1 MAESPPLGAEL
12 PQHFPG
18 SGTPGFGHA
27 VLCYTSDNEERG
39 ALGSGQCYRYLN
51 NDPFRKKYLIKNVAK
66 LVCDKQIPE
75 SVNRILF
82 IYFKGAKRV
91 RRNVQFCD
99 KLLISYC
106 CQYLTVER

>member
-12 PQHFPG
+12 PQHLPG

-75 SVNRILF
+75 SVNRISF
-82 IYFKGAKRV
+82 IILKEQSRSDAMYSSV
-91 RRNVQFCD
+91 TSC
-99 KLLISYC
+99 
-106 CQYLTVER
+106 